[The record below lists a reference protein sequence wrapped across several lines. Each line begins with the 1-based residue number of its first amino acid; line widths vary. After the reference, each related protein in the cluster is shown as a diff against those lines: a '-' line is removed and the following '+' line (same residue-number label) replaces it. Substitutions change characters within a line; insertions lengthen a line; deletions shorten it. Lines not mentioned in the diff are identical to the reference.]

1 MRKLE
6 GLVIQVYKIMKMMDE
21 VNEENVIQQ
30 ILQYQMSDTVKL
42 VSLLSS

>member
-6 GLVIQVYKIMKMMDE
+6 GLVIQVCKIMKMMDE
-21 VNEENVIQQ
+21 VNAENVIQQ

-42 VSLLSS
+42 VSRLSS